1 MQWPRPPGAR
11 APAPE
16 TRDAMLRFLFR
27 RSLGAVV
34 ILVLISAITFF
45 LFFALPAD
53 PVRLACGKNCDPA
66 SLALINE
73 NLGLDKLI
81 PFQYWEFMVGIVAG
95 RDFPVGH
102 CDAPCFGYSFVNQ
115 EPVWLTIVDR
125 FPTTLSLAL
134 GAAVV
139 FLVVG
144 VGIGMIAA
152 WRRGTW
158 VDKLFSSLSL
168 LGQSLQVYFVG
179 VLCLAWFVSELSI
192 MEQQAYHP
200 ITENPAR
207 WFSGMLLP
215 WLVLSLIFIANYS
228 RMTRSQL
235 VEQLHEDHVR
245 TARAKS
251 LSGRAVF
258 FRYAWRGAIA
268 PIFGMDLGS
277 LLGGAMITEYTFTL
291 HGVGRLAVDSV
302 RLTYLPMLMGVMLI
316 SSAAIVVF
324 TIVVDALY
332 AVIDP
337 RVRLA

>member
-1 MQWPRPPGAR
+1 
-11 APAPE
+11 
-16 TRDAMLRFLFR
+16 MLRFLLR

-45 LFFALPAD
+45 LFFALPAE
-53 PVRLACGKNCDPA
+53 PARLACGKNCDAA
-66 SLALINE
+66 SMALVNE
-73 NLGLDKLI
+73 NLGLDE
-81 PFQYWEFMVGIVAG
+81 PVPVQYAKFMAGIVAG
-95 RDFPVGH
+95 RDFPIGH

-115 EPVWLTIVDR
+115 EPVWDTIVDR

-134 GAAVV
+134 GAAAV

-144 VGIGMIAA
+144 VGIGMVAA

-158 VDKLFSSLSL
+158 VDKLLSSLSL

-179 VLCLAWFVSELSI
+179 VLCLAWFVSGLAI
-192 MEQQAYHP
+192 MDQPAYYP
-200 ITENPAR
+200 ITDDPVR
-207 WFSGMLLP
+207 WFNGMLLP
-215 WLVLSLIFIANYS
+215 WLVLSMLFLGNYS

-235 VEQLHEDHVR
+235 VEQLQEDHVR
-245 TARAKS
+245 TARAKG
-251 LSGRAVF
+251 LGRRTVF

-268 PIFGMDLGS
+268 PIVTLFGMDLGS

-291 HGVGRLAVDSV
+291 HGIGRLAVDSV
-302 RLTYLPMLMGVMLI
+302 RLTDLPMLMGVMLI

-324 TIVVDALY
+324 TIVVDAAY
-332 AVIDP
+332 ALIDP